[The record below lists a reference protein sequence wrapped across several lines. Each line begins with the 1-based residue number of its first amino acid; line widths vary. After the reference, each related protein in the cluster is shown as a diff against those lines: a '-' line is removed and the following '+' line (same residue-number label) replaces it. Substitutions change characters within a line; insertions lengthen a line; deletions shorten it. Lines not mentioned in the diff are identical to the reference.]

1 MDLTQQLSNLYRD
14 APVSF
19 SFTGKGKLG
28 VDTYSFNVLIVIGFM
43 FIVFFFYVKN
53 NLKDQVHVDFGI
65 ASDQTCKS
73 SYTEF

>member
-28 VDTYSFNVLIVIGFM
+28 VDTYSFNVLIESHHKC
-43 FIVFFFYVKN
+43 VFGRAIDYSCN
-53 NLKDQVHVDFGI
+53 SG
-65 ASDQTCKS
+65 AS
-73 SYTEF
+73 